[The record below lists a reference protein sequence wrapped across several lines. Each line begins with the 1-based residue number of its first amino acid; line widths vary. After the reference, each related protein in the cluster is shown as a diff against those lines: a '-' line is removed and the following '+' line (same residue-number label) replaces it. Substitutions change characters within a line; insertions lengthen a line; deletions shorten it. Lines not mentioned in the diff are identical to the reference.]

1 MARTLAMFTDVSL
14 CIGCRAC
21 QVACKQW
28 NQLAPEEPEWTGTY
42 QNHHHFTDKSYRL
55 VRFFEETDDKGQI
68 KQWHMMSDVC
78 KHCAQ
83 AGCLEACPTGA
94 IYRTEYG
101 TVNINQD
108 ICNGCRYCVSA
119 CPFGVVAFNHDTG
132 TATKCT
138 FCNDRIH
145 NGLGPA
151 CAKACPTESIR
162 FGFRDE
168 LAGKAK
174 QRVEELKKLGYNDA
188 QLYGEDTNG
197 ALGGLNAFFL
207 LLGKPSIYGLPDK
220 PKLPQRNV
228 ITDSLLSIG
237 SALLVGLGALMAFSP
252 MSAGAWA
259 LLGFGACAF
268 LVTLD
273 VFLEDRGGR
282 SMSTL
287 RVVAGVIGGFFGF
300 FLAAYPGVLL
310 GATARPLFIN
320 AHWLGA
326 LFLAIGASTGGAA
339 IAFVLS
345 LSGGQR
351 GDALSRLMRF
361 TAFALIVQL
370 AALALFMLT
379 VSTSG
384 SAGIARSL
392 SHLVAGPYG
401 VPFWLGAVVIG
412 IVVPLALQFAGVIR
426 KTAPGMTALVAVL
439 ILVGGFIV
447 KYVIIAAGQA
457 T

>member
-42 QNHHHFTDKSYRL
+42 QNHSHFTDKSYRL
-55 VRFFEETDDKGQI
+55 VRFFEEADDKGGI
-68 KQWHMMSDVC
+68 RWHMMSDVC

-151 CAKACPTESIR
+151 CAKACPTQSIK

-168 LAGKAK
+168 LAVVAK
-174 QRVEELKKLGYNDA
+174 KRIEALKTLGYKDA
-188 QLYGEDTNG
+188 QLYGEDTAG
-197 ALGGLNAFFL
+197 DLGGLNAFFL
-207 LLGKPSIYGLPDK
+207 LLGQPSIYGLPTRFLHMLMVAK
-220 PKLPQRNV
+220 PSV
-228 ITDSLLSIG
+228 AIGMDAITIG
-237 SALLVGLGALMAFSP
+237 PFHLKPFSP
-252 MSAGAWA
+252 MNAGALA
-259 LLGFGACAF
+259 LLGFSLFAF
-268 LVTLD
+268 LAALD

-282 SMSTL
+282 SMRTF
-287 RVVAGVIGGFFGF
+287 RVVVGVIGGFFG
-300 FLAAYPGVLL
+300 
-310 GATARPLFIN
+310 
-320 AHWLGA
+320 
-326 LFLAIGASTGGAA
+326 S
-339 IAFVLS
+339 
-345 LSGGQR
+345 
-351 GDALSRLMRF
+351 
-361 TAFALIVQL
+361 
-370 AALALFMLT
+370 
-379 VSTSG
+379 
-384 SAGIARSL
+384 
-392 SHLVAGPYG
+392 
-401 VPFWLGAVVIG
+401 
-412 IVVPLALQFAGVIR
+412 
-426 KTAPGMTALVAVL
+426 
-439 ILVGGFIV
+439 
-447 KYVIIAAGQA
+447 
-457 T
+457 